1 MLCCAQIIVHKAFLF
16 TKVLVYSAVQRPQKG
31 TNKNLILKL
40 TCTQRK
46 WTMPGLNPGLR
57 NSVSDPG
64 FMSVSALLRQPFSP
78 SNRVARYIYSQYCCY
93 HTNIHSSSTGTP
105 THSPG
110 EETLYSYLA
119 NPWKVPTR

>member
-1 MLCCAQIIVHKAFLF
+1 
-16 TKVLVYSAVQRPQKG
+16 
-31 TNKNLILKL
+31 
-40 TCTQRK
+40 
-46 WTMPGLNPGLR
+46 MPGLNPGLR

-78 SNRVARYIYSQYCCY
+78 SNRVARYIYSQHCCY

-110 EETLYSYLA
+110 EETLQLSSKLMEGSDQV
-119 NPWKVPTR
+119 KKFL